1 MDIYV
6 ISRPKANKIPFS
18 AAVCTAAAL
27 LCTPVNQN
35 QKEN

>member
-6 ISRPKANKIPFS
+6 ISRTKVNNIPFA